1 MSAPIRRPA
10 AAVMLLGAL
19 ALTACSSLS
28 GNSSS
33 GSAASSAAAEPA
45 KPGAAAT
52 AAAGAASGAASDAAG
67 KAGRLDSAA
76 VQPRVVRT
84 AQVVVQVDGEL
95 PAAAARVRA
104 VALSVGG
111 SVANE
116 TTTYADTGDTTEK
129 AGRPGQSVLVLRV
142 PSDALDRT
150 LSLITG
156 TAGVGKELSRSGTSQ
171 DVTADLADLQ
181 SRVATQR
188 ASVARVRAL
197 LAQATSL
204 QQVVSIESEVTKRE
218 SDLEAA
224 EAREAALA
232 DRADL
237 ATLTVDLRTPAVVPP
252 PPPGKPN
259 PFLDGLESGW
269 RAVTASTAIV
279 LTVLGALLPV
289 AVVLGVLGAPVLWWL
304 RRRRP
309 VGPPVAPPPAA
320 PDTGA

>member
-1 MSAPIRRPA
+1 MSVPIRRPA
-10 AAVMLLGAL
+10 AAALLLGAL
-19 ALTACSSLS
+19 ALSACTGSTGYAS
-28 GNSSS
+28 G

-45 KPGAAAT
+45 DQR
-52 AAAGAASGAASDAAG
+52 AASGAGAGGVASDAASKSG
-67 KAGRLDSAA
+67 VLDGAA
-76 VQPRVVRT
+76 DQPRVVRT
-84 AQVVVQVDGEL
+84 AQVIVQVDGEL
-95 PAAAARVRA
+95 SAAAARVRA
-104 VALSVGG
+104 VAQSVGG
-111 SVANE
+111 SVTNE
-116 TTTYADTGDTTEK
+116 TTTYADTGDTTAK
-129 AGRPGQSVLVLRV
+129 PGRPGQSVLVLRV
-142 PSDALDRT
+142 PTDAVDRT

-156 TAGVGKELSRSGTSQ
+156 SAGVGKELSRSATSQ

-224 EAREAALA
+224 EARRAALA

-252 PPPGKPN
+252 PPGRPN
-259 PFLDGLESGW
+259 PFLDGLASGW
-269 RAVTASTAIV
+269 HAVTASTAVV

-289 AVVLGVLGAPVLWWL
+289 AVVLAALGAPVLWWL
-304 RRRRP
+304 RRRRR
-309 VGPPVAPPPAA
+309 VGPPVAPPPVA
-320 PDTGA
+320 PDPGI

>member
-10 AAVMLLGAL
+10 AAVVLVSAL
-19 ALTACSSLS
+19 ALTACSGSS
-28 GNSSS
+28 GFSSS
-33 GSAASSAAAEPA
+33 GSAPSAAPA
-45 KPGAAAT
+45 RPADARGAAGGT
-52 AAAGAASGAASDAAG
+52 GSAAQDAASKADALG
-67 KAGRLDSAA
+67 DAA

-95 PAAAARVRA
+95 SAAAARVRA
-104 VALSVGG
+104 VAQSLGG

-116 TTTYADTGDTTEK
+116 TTTYADTGDTTAK

-142 PSDALDRT
+142 PSDALDRA

-224 EAREAALA
+224 EARQTALA

-252 PPPGKPN
+252 PPPGRAN

-269 RAVTASTAIV
+269 HAVTASTAVV

-289 AVVLGVLGAPVLWWL
+289 AVVVAVLGAPVLWWL

-309 VGPPVAPPPAA
+309 VVTPVPPPA
-320 PDTGA
+320 PDPGI